1 MNNPWCESCAR
12 KNICY
17 TALVRPKCY
26 THITNTFNDCHRC
39 RHFITKKCRE
49 CFGHEL
55 FEDAGYTSETTERS
69 K

>member
-1 MNNPWCESCAR
+1 MNNPWCESCSS

-17 TALVRPKCY
+17 TSITRPKCY
-26 THITNTFNDCHRC
+26 TPITNIDCRRC
-39 RHFITKKCRE
+39 RHLTTEKCRE

-55 FEDAGYTSETTERS
+55 FEDVGYATELNERS